1 MDTSRLTCGNTQLV
15 TLAGVGLTCT
25 RSERQE
31 IHVFVW
37 WVLAAGY
44 QAVAALQQRPHRSHN
59 HSRQRGKRPHG
70 HHNHSRAA
78 ECTLD
83 PFSHPHIPTF
93 LRTFFLSSS
102 YVSVCQ
108 LQAPLS
114 LVHTSVWVRQRKW
127 SIQEVWNFSSDF
139 NQQFISAIMSVSFMS
154 SVSSII
160 HHSSF
165 STLSIHQEF
174 ISSLSIHHHSSYI
187 LLLSACNIALHMTS
201 VSVHHHSSSSA
212 ASLHKLLSIFT
223 ALLTVM
229 QRQFQCMHGM
239 LRCVRFIG
247 QTRTRLIGQTTAAKR
262 VTVLWDTCVD
272 PEVDR

>member
-1 MDTSRLTCGNTQLV
+1 M
-15 TLAGVGLTCT
+15 
-25 RSERQE
+25 
-31 IHVFVW
+31 
-37 WVLAAGY
+37 
-44 QAVAALQQRPHRSHN
+44 AALQQRPHR
-59 HSRQRGKRPHG
+59 P
-70 HHNHSRAA
+70 HNHSRAA
-78 ECTLD
+78 ECSLD

-93 LRTFFLSSS
+93 VRTFFLSSS
-102 YVSVCQ
+102 HVSVCQ

-114 LVHTSVWVRQRKW
+114 LVHTSVMVRQRKW
-127 SIQEVWNFSSDF
+127 SIQEVWNFSSNF

-154 SVSSII
+154 SLSSII

-174 ISSLSIHHHSSYI
+174 ISSLFIHHHSSSI

-212 ASLHKLLSIFT
+212 ASLDKLLSIFT

-247 QTRTRLIGQTTAAKR
+247 QTTTRLIGQTTAAER

>member
-15 TLAGVGLTCT
+15 TLSGVGLTCT

-44 QAVAALQQRPHRSHN
+44 QAVAALQQRPHRPHN
-59 HSRQRGKRPHG
+59 HSRQRGKRPHRP
-70 HHNHSRAA
+70 HNHSRAA
-78 ECTLD
+78 ECSLD

-93 LRTFFLSSS
+93 FRTFFLSSS
-102 YVSVCQ
+102 HVSVCQ

-127 SIQEVWNFSSDF
+127 SIQEVWNFSSNF

-165 STLSIHQEF
+165 STYQF
-174 ISSLSIHHHSSYI
+174 IRSLSAVYRFII
-187 LLLSACNIALHMTS
+187 M
-201 VSVHHHSSSSA
+201 HHHSSSSA

>member
-44 QAVAALQQRPHRSHN
+44 QAVAALQQGPHRFHN

-78 ECTLD
+78 ECSLD

-93 LRTFFLSSS
+93 FHTFFLSSS
-102 YVSVCQ
+102 HVSVCQ

-114 LVHTSVWVRQRKW
+114 LVHTSVWVRKRKW
-127 SIQEVWNFSSDF
+127 SIQEVWNFSSNF

-165 STLSIHQEF
+165 STLSIQSFNHS
-174 ISSLSIHHHSSYI
+174 ISNSI
-187 LLLSACNIALHMTS
+187 N
-201 VSVHHHSSSSA
+201 
-212 ASLHKLLSIFT
+212 
-223 ALLTVM
+223 VM

-247 QTRTRLIGQTTAAKR
+247 QSRTRLIGQTTAARR
-262 VTVLWDTCVD
+262 VTVLWDTRVN

>member
-83 PFSHPHIPTF
+83 PFSHPHIPTYF
-93 LRTFFLSSS
+93 RTFFLSSS
-102 YVSVCQ
+102 HVSVCQ

-114 LVHTSVWVRQRKW
+114 LVHTSVWVHQRKWSIQEVWNFRSNFNQQFISAIMSVSFMSSVSFIIHVHTSVWVRQRKW
-127 SIQEVWNFSSDF
+127 SIQEVWNFRSNF

-160 HHSSF
+160 YHSSF

-174 ISSLSIHHHSSYI
+174 ISSLSIHHHASS
-187 LLLSACNIALHMTS
+187 
-201 VSVHHHSSSSA
+201 
-212 ASLHKLLSIFT
+212 
-223 ALLTVM
+223 
-229 QRQFQCMHGM
+229 
-239 LRCVRFIG
+239 FIIIRSN
-247 QTRTRLIGQTTAAKR
+247 T
-262 VTVLWDTCVD
+262 
-272 PEVDR
+272 P

>member
-44 QAVAALQQRPHRSHN
+44 QAVAALQQRPHRPHH
-59 HSRQRGKRPHG
+59 HSKQRGKRPHRP
-70 HHNHSRAA
+70 HNHSRAA
-78 ECTLD
+78 ECSLD
-83 PFSHPHIPTF
+83 PFSHPHIPTLF
-93 LRTFFLSSS
+93 RTFFLSSS
-102 YVSVCQ
+102 HVAVCQLQAPLSLNRVRLQGNTSVCQ

-127 SIQEVWNFSSDF
+127 SIQEVWNFSSNF

-165 STLSIHQEF
+165 STISIHQEF
-174 ISSLSIHHHSSYI
+174 ISSLSIHHHSS
-187 LLLSACNIALHMTS
+187 S
-201 VSVHHHSSSSA
+201 HHSSS
-212 ASLHKLLSIFT
+212 
-223 ALLTVM
+223 
-229 QRQFQCMHGM
+229 
-239 LRCVRFIG
+239 FI
-247 QTRTRLIGQTTAAKR
+247 IHS
-262 VTVLWDTCVD
+262 VVVSM
-272 PEVDR
+272 

>member
-44 QAVAALQQRPHRSHN
+44 QAVAALQQRPHRPHN
-59 HSRQRGKRPHG
+59 HSRQRGKRPHRP
-70 HHNHSRAA
+70 HNHSRAA
-78 ECTLD
+78 ECSLD
-83 PFSHPHIPTF
+83 PVSHPHIPTF
-93 LRTFFLSSS
+93 FRTFFLSSS
-102 YVSVCQ
+102 HVSVCQ

-127 SIQEVWNFSSDF
+127 SIQEVWNFSSNF

-174 ISSLSIHHHSSYI
+174 ISSLSIHHHSS
-187 LLLSACNIALHMTS
+187 S
-201 VSVHHHSSSSA
+201 HHSSSFA
-212 ASLHKLLSIFT
+212 ASLHKSLSIFT

-247 QTRTRLIGQTTAAKR
+247 QTTTRLIGQTTAAKR

>member
-1 MDTSRLTCGNTQLV
+1 M
-15 TLAGVGLTCT
+15 
-25 RSERQE
+25 
-31 IHVFVW
+31 
-37 WVLAAGY
+37 
-44 QAVAALQQRPHRSHN
+44 AALQQRPHRPHN
-59 HSRQRGKRPHG
+59 HSRQRPHIP
-70 HHNHSRAA
+70 HNHSRAA
-78 ECTLD
+78 ECSLD
-83 PFSHPHIPTF
+83 PFSHPHIATF
-93 LRTFFLSSS
+93 FRTFFLSSS
-102 YVSVCQ
+102 HVSVCQ

-127 SIQEVWNFSSDF
+127 SIQEVWNFSSNF

-174 ISSLSIHHHSSYI
+174 ISSLSIHHHSSSHHSSSI

-212 ASLHKLLSIFT
+212 ASLHNLLSIFT

-247 QTRTRLIGQTTAAKR
+247 QTTTRLIGQTTAAKR
-262 VTVLWDTCVD
+262 VIVLWDTCVD